1 MLKLKPVLSLL
12 AALSI
17 STSAIAGEQADEL
30 AAAGAEAYKRCAA
43 CHLADGAGVPGA
55 FPPLND
61 RFAEL
66 AVDEAGRAYL
76 VLVVQ
81 SGLSG
86 NLNINGAMYAG
97 FMPPQGALFNK
108 QDFAAVLN
116 HLVLGL
122 GEGKT
127 SEGWKPF
134 TAEEIE
140 KTLAENPG
148 ASAMSNATLRAELK
162 KKFPQL

>member
-1 MLKLKPVLSLL
+1 
-12 AALSI
+12 
-17 STSAIAGEQADEL
+17 
-30 AAAGAEAYKRCAA
+30 
-43 CHLADGAGVPGA
+43 
-55 FPPLND
+55 
-61 RFAEL
+61 
-66 AVDEAGRAYL
+66 
-76 VLVVQ
+76 
-81 SGLSG
+81 
-86 NLNINGAMYAG
+86 MYAG